1 MYGSGGDYLDGRNFG
16 NIANLVGYV
25 AKLLG
30 FKIWQ
35 GVYS

>member
-1 MYGSGGDYLDGRNFG
+1 VHGGGGDYLDGRNFG
-16 NIANLVGYV
+16 NIANLLGYV